1 MKKITLAAA
10 AALVLAG
17 CGSGGGGGHS
27 DSYNKGYHWA
37 TVTANSD
44 LTAASYLGFNGADD
58 GCHHYA
64 TEQAVGLN
72 QQEWIKGCMDGVAK
86 QLSSTTPT

>member
-17 CGSGGGGGHS
+17 CGGGGGGGHS

-37 TVTANSD
+37 TVTANND
-44 LTAASYLGFNGADD
+44 LGAAGYF
-58 GCHHYA
+58 
-64 TEQAVGLN
+64 
-72 QQEWIKGCMDGVAK
+72 
-86 QLSSTTPT
+86 

>member
-37 TVTANSD
+37 TVTANND

-86 QLSSTTPT
+86 QVTSNTPT